1 VEKIV
6 FADNWQK
13 FFAEFG
19 LKSFDDFFYYSRGN
33 IINKNKKREVITLDL
48 GEAAQKKEFFIKRF
62 TRPYFKDM
70 LFTWRNF
77 GEPCSQARCEWEN
90 TKLLLRNN
98 INTYK
103 PVCYGERSICGIE
116 RNSFIVTEK
125 LKGEALTDF
134 VRQNWQQLNKQQ
146 KEKVITDIAVFI
158 RRIHK
163 SKISM
168 PDLYVWHIFLKENP
182 ADGKWEFAVIDLH
195 RMSHNVTNNKHQLKN
210 LGRLLHS
217 MTDSYFD
224 EDLKKLFIKS
234 YAGDDWSGDINT
246 LIAQIKKCSDKVS
259 AKRKPKPY

>member
-6 FADNWQK
+6 SADNWQK

-33 IINKNKKREVITLDL
+33 TINKNKKREVVTLDL
-48 GEAAQKKEFFIKRF
+48 GDASQKKQFFMKRF
-62 TRPYFKDM
+62 SHPHFKDM

-77 GEPCSQARCEWEN
+77 GETCSQARCEWEN
-90 TKLLLRNN
+90 TKLLLSNN
-98 INTYK
+98 IGTYN
-103 PVCYGERSICGIE
+103 PVSYGEKTTCGIE

-134 VRQNWQQLNKQQ
+134 VRQNWHKLNIQQ
-146 KEKVITDIAVFI
+146 KEKIITDIAVFI
-158 RRIHK
+158 RRIHEK
-163 SKISM
+163 KISL
-168 PDLYVWHIFLKENP
+168 PDLYVWHIFLEENP

-195 RMSHNVTNNKHQLKN
+195 RMLHNVTNKNHLLKN

-234 YAGDDWSGDINT
+234 YAGNSYSGDIKT
-246 LIAQIKKCSDKVS
+246 LIAQIKKYSDKVS